1 MSLGSKRSA
10 SPSLRGVPHLWRR
23 RPATLGFFTFN
34 RSISRGAGRHWIC
47 VPSGRE
53 VAMRSPV
60 SLCMLALLFVAG
72 CATMTPEAR
81 LRSEIFWDA
90 AKACESRY
98 RTLHIDRIDS
108 EGNVSMHADAES
120 RMDVPRFNEC
130 YRAGLRAHIED
141 RRRAGLTVPEMP
153 TQEPTAEL
161 D

>member
-1 MSLGSKRSA
+1 VSLGSKRSA
-10 SPSLRGVPHLWRR
+10 SPSLREVPHLWRR

-34 RSISRGAGRHWIC
+34 RSISCGTRWHWIC

-72 CATMTPEAR
+72 CETMTPEAR

-108 EGNVSMHADAES
+108 EGNVSLHADAES
-120 RMDVPRFNEC
+120 RHELPAYNAC
-130 YRAGLRAHIED
+130 YQDGVRTQVEA
-141 RRRAGLTVPEMP
+141 RRKAGLTVPEMP
-153 TQEPTAEL
+153 QEPTADL